1 MHLCRLPLSSENKM
15 KFNSYGTA
23 NSFGWTTTE
32 RYCLTAI
39 FLSPQNPFLTHFGQT
54 KAIQADPLDQL
65 AATLGKQ
72 ISACMAQIS
81 LFSTCLD
88 IFNFHEWLA
97 TLYIFVNNKW
107 ASLFVD
113 CGRQEAGGRRGVG
126 WGKICRRGRTILDAS
141 RKGDENYWTSP
152 EGAGQ
157 PYSWSIFFNVPKTQL
172 FHFFRVFWALFWS
185 RGPQNY
191 VLQRGMWKL
200 FSCRKKENFFHVA
213 KNFRWSIFSGA

>member
-1 MHLCRLPLSSENKM
+1 MHLCRLPLSSGNKM

-126 WGKICRRGRTILDAS
+126 WGKIWRRGAHNFR
-141 RKGDENYWTSP
+141 RFP
-152 EGAGQ
+152 E
-157 PYSWSIFFNVPKTQL
+157 
-172 FHFFRVFWALFWS
+172 
-185 RGPQNY
+185 RG
-191 VLQRGMWKL
+191 WKL
-200 FSCRKKENFFHVA
+200 LDFSRRCGAAIFLINFFQC
-213 KNFRWSIFSGA
+213 S